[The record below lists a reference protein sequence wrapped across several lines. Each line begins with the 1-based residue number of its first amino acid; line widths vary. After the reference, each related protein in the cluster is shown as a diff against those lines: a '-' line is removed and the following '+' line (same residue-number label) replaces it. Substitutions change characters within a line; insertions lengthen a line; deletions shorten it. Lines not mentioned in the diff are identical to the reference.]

1 MDFRALVKTVL
12 VFLAI
17 PVGLHL
23 LGFLA
28 HVFFDGPGGIPHIAA
43 GLVVFLWGSF
53 IGLALFL
60 LARPVYNYFCR
71 KEGE

>member
-1 MDFRALVKTVL
+1 MNFRALVKTVL

-23 LGFLA
+23 LGFLV
-28 HVFFDGPGGIPHIAA
+28 HVFFDGPGEIPHIAV

-53 IGLALFL
+53 IGLALFM
-60 LARPVYNYFCR
+60 LASPVYNHFDR
-71 KEGE
+71 KDGE